1 MSPAVRTIL
10 ALLGLTG
17 AGILLASALIFGG
30 LDRLRLRVVE
40 ANIDFVLTQLRDS
53 IEANVSLGIPLQDLR
68 VVQDLLER
76 SRIGNSGLLAVEVFS
91 PAGISLFNTDRG
103 SIGEEI
109 TSTWRE
115 GVRHAGNADRW
126 RVEEFGNLIVG
137 QAIRND
143 FGEPVGYVAVTVA
156 GPMEQSPIASIMV
169 ASGWRLA
176 VVLPLCLIGVG
187 LVVWITL
194 RWRSREI
201 MDVTARL
208 VEQAQPALPEPS
220 ANTNLVRL
228 ADQVGLAVD
237 TAVKQ
242 LDQTTTAV
250 LKLDDD
256 GMKDSLRDAAA

>member
-53 IEANVSLGIPLQDLR
+53 IEANVSLGLPLQDLR

-76 SRIGNSGLLAVEVFS
+76 SRIGNPSLLAVEVFS

-156 GPMEQSPIASIMV
+156 GPMGQSPVASIIV

-176 VVLPLCLIGVG
+176 IVLPLCLLGVG
-187 LVVWITL
+187 IVVWSML

-208 VEQAQPALPEPS
+208 VMQAPTPAATPPVDKD
-220 ANTNLVRL
+220 LVSL
-228 ADQVGLAVD
+228 ADQVGAAVD
-237 TAVKQ
+237 TAVNE
-242 LDQTTTAV
+242 LDQTTATV

-256 GMKDSLRDAAA
+256 SMKDSLRDAAA

>member
-17 AGILLASALIFGG
+17 AGILLAGALVFGG

-76 SRIGNSGLLAVEVFS
+76 SRIGNPSLLAVEVFS
-91 PAGISLFNTDRG
+91 PAGVSLFNTDRG
-103 SIGEEI
+103 SIGEDI
-109 TSTWRE
+109 TSTWRD
-115 GVRHAGNADRW
+115 GVRHAGNSDRW

-156 GPMEQSPIASIMV
+156 GPTGQSPMVSVIV
-169 ASGWRLA
+169 ASAWPVA
-176 VVLPLCLIGVG
+176 VVLPAGLLGVG
-187 LVVWITL
+187 LVVWFML

-201 MDVTARL
+201 TDVTARL
-208 VEQAQPALPEPS
+208 SAPGSPPLPAPPPD
-220 ANTNLVRL
+220 ADLVRL
-228 ADQVGLAVD
+228 ADQVGEAVD
-237 TAVKQ
+237 AAVKQ

-256 GMKDSLRDAAA
+256 GVRDAAA